1 MCGGGATS
9 VDVDV
14 SGDGSHVEVSVTDEG
29 TGIEPGERE
38 RIFDRFYR
46 GSTSGRRGN
55 SEGSGLGLA
64 LVAEHVRRQHGTVR
78 VVDNPDATGTVFIVS
93 LPMVVATPLTDE
105 EEGT

>member
-1 MCGGGATS
+1 M
-9 VDVDV
+9 DVDV

-64 LVAEHVRRQHGTVR
+64 LVAKIINDHGGAIEFESEPGRTTFR
-78 VVDNPDATGTVFIVS
+78 VM
-93 LPMVVATPLTDE
+93 LPLQSPQSSPTSAP
-105 EEGT
+105 